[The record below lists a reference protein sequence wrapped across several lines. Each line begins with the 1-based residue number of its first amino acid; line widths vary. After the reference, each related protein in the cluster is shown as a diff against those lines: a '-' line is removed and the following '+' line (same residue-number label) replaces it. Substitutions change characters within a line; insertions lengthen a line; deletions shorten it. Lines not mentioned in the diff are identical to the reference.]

1 MDYLLKFSKVVDW
14 VNAKLGI
21 LANASVLI
29 ACVVSA
35 ANAMIRYAFD
45 ISSNAWLELQWYLF
59 AVVVMLGASY
69 TLQKNEHVRVDVF
82 YMQLSTKMQAWVDII
97 GGVLFLLPACAVI
110 GYYSWPF
117 FYESWFRNEISS
129 NAGGLLRWP
138 VKFLIPLGFFLL
150 FMQGLS
156 EIIKRIA
163 VLEGL
168 KVELAAYERPDQ

>member
-1 MDYLLKFSKVVDW
+1 MEYLLKFSKAVDW
-14 VNAKLGI
+14 FNGKLAI
-21 LANASVLI
+21 LANGAVLM
-29 ACVVSA
+29 ACVISA

-59 AVVVMLGASY
+59 AVVVMFGASY

-82 YMQLSTKMQAWVDII
+82 YMQLSPKMQAWTDII

-110 GYYSWPF
+110 GYYSWHF
-117 FYESWFRNEISS
+117 FLDSWVRNEIST
-129 NAGGLLRWP
+129 NAGGLIRWP
-138 VKFLIPLGFFLL
+138 VKFIVPLGFFLL

>member
-1 MDYLLKFSKVVDW
+1 MEYLLKFSKTVDW

-45 ISSNAWLELQWYLF
+45 LSSNAWLELQWYLF
-59 AVVVMLGASY
+59 AVVVMFGASY

-82 YMQLSTKMQAWVDII
+82 YMQLSPKMQAWVDII

-117 FYESWFRNEISS
+117 FYESWFRNEIST

-138 VKFLIPLGFFLL
+138 VKFLIPLGFGLL

>member
-1 MDYLLKFSKVVDW
+1 MEYLLKFSKAVDW
-14 VNAKLGI
+14 VNGKLGV

-45 ISSNAWLELQWYLF
+45 LSSNAWLELQWYLF
-59 AVVVMLGASY
+59 AVVVMFGASY

-82 YMQLSTKMQAWVDII
+82 FMQLSPKQQAWVDII

-117 FYESWFRNEISS
+117 FLDSWMRNETST
-129 NAGGLLRWP
+129 NAGGLIRWP
-138 VKFLIPLGFFLL
+138 VKFIVPLGFFLL